1 MKTKKNNRRAAVLV
15 AGAVIAGAVAVSP
28 LAVADATGYC
38 VIPAWKTAETISR
51 PVKPYVRNAEVFDIE
66 PDSGFV
72 QVRTADLH
80 VEVTP
85 KIGIIPNAVQS
96 VNAAQNC
103 PITEDE
109 LVIMAKV
116 LKRECGGLKG
126 VYGGVSAKARQ
137 AAVVWCALN
146 RLDSEDPYYPD
157 TLAGVLTQSGAFAW
171 IPDTYVDTE
180 LLDLAR
186 DVVGR
191 WWREKNGETDVGR
204 TLPKEYLFFAGRNG
218 ENHFRDKYSGNFTYW
233 DWSLADPYTEE

>member
-1 MKTKKNNRRAAVLV
+1 MKTKKDKKRTAALV

-28 LAVADATGYC
+28 LAMADDAGYC
-38 VIPAWKTAETISR
+38 VIPAWKAAQTVTVSTAVLEAEPMVQT
-51 PVKPYVRNAEVFDIE
+51 KDLFTEMVRYDGVV
-66 PDSGFV
+66 P
-72 QVRTADLH
+72 TK
-80 VEVTP
+80 T
-85 KIGIIPNAVQS
+85 QS
-96 VNAAQNC
+96 VQEARQC
-103 PITEDE
+103 PISEDE
-109 LVIMAKV
+109 IIMLGKV
-116 LKRECGGLKG
+116 LKRECGGLQG

-137 AAVVWCALN
+137 AAVAWCALN

-157 TLAGVLTQSGAFAW
+157 TLAGVLTQSDAFAW
-171 IPDTYVDTE
+171 IPDTKVDPE

-218 ENHFRDKYSGNFTYW
+218 ENHFRDNYFAPFTYW